1 MLINAVLRLYCQHI
15 LMSQEILMS
24 KKTQFDCIVISVL
37 SFVSLL
43 FMSIT
48 PVKATSNTVPP
59 EIIDY
64 LGKMKSASGHFIQIG
79 PDGVI
84 SEGEFALRK
93 PGKMYFG
100 YEAPTPLK
108 VVSDGFWVSV
118 EDKKLKTQDKY
129 PLSETPLSILL
140 SDKPDFSGTD
150 YKIAVDEN
158 EQDYL
163 IKASDPKH
171 PERGDIT
178 LAFSKGV
185 IALNHWIVTDAQGLK
200 TIVNLQNVN
209 LNVPTKNSLFFI
221 STDNG
226 TRR

>member
-1 MLINAVLRLYCQHI
+1 MIFICV
-15 LMSQEILMS
+15 M
-24 KKTQFDCIVISVL
+24 
-37 SFVSLL
+37 
-43 FMSIT
+43 
-48 PVKATSNTVPP
+48 PVKAADTQIPTDV
-59 EIIDY
+59 IDY
-64 LGKMKSASGHFIQIG
+64 LRKMQSASGRFTQIG

-93 PGKMYFG
+93 PGKMYFN
-100 YEAPTPLK
+100 YADPTPLK

-129 PLSETPLSILL
+129 PLSETPLSVLL
-140 SDKPDFSGTD
+140 SDKPDFSGTA
-150 YKIAVDEN
+150 YKIQTNDN
-158 EQDYL
+158 EDSYF
-163 IKASDPKH
+163 INASDPKY

-185 IALNHWIVTDAQGLK
+185 VALTHWIVTDAQGLK
-200 TIVNLQNVN
+200 TIVNLQNVS

-226 TRR
+226 KKR

>member
-1 MLINAVLRLYCQHI
+1 
-15 LMSQEILMS
+15 MS
-24 KKTQFDCIVISVL
+24 KKTQFHYIIMGVFVFISMFFVL
-37 SFVSLL
+37 
-43 FMSIT
+43 IT
-48 PVKATSNTVPP
+48 PTKAAHNTVPP
-59 EIIDY
+59 KVIDY
-64 LGKMKSASGHFIQIG
+64 LSNMKSATGHFIQIG

-100 YEAPTPLK
+100 YEDPTPLK

-129 PLSETPLSILL
+129 PLSETPLSVLL

-150 YKIAVDEN
+150 YKITVDEN

-178 LAFSKGV
+178 LAFSKGI

-226 TRR
+226 KRR

>member
-1 MLINAVLRLYCQHI
+1 MFKKINFRLSATVILII
-15 LMSQEILMS
+15 
-24 KKTQFDCIVISVL
+24 ISMIFICV
-37 SFVSLL
+37 
-43 FMSIT
+43 M
-48 PVKATSNTVPP
+48 PVKAADTQIPTDV
-59 EIIDY
+59 IDY
-64 LGKMKSASGHFIQIG
+64 LRKMQSASGRFTQIG

-93 PGKMYFG
+93 PGKMYFN
-100 YEAPTPLK
+100 YADPTPLK

-129 PLSETPLSILL
+129 PLSETPLSVLL
-140 SDKPDFSGTD
+140 SDKPDFSGTA
-150 YKIAVDEN
+150 YKIQTNDN
-158 EQDYL
+158 EDSYF
-163 IKASDPKH
+163 INASDPKY

-185 IALNHWIVTDAQGLK
+185 VVLTHWIVTDAQGLK
-200 TIVNLQNVN
+200 TIVNLQNVS

-226 TRR
+226 KKR